1 MEISQDGVSG
11 SDIGIVSRLTSC
23 AKTLLRWTLHRVW
36 PTNHSPDVMGSL
48 WDYTIT
54 VTPCHFWWAPTGS
67 YQTTSCTRAKSKFC
81 LLLLAPVASYLSC
94 TAPHKPGALIA
105 TQFTGH
111 SQAPTGPNV
120 LILPTGEVSPGFP
133 RRSWPP
139 TEAARWQSRQNRI
152 PIGVP
157 LKVMRLHT
165 GPVFYGDP
173 GNAGRI
179 MTTRCEWSLKESTI
193 HQSHYVPHNMMY

>member
-81 LLLLAPVASYLSC
+81 LGVYGPLLLAPVASYLSC

-111 SQAPTGPNV
+111 SQAPTGPNA
-120 LILPTGEVSPGFP
+120 LILPTGKVSPGFP

-139 TEAARWQSRQNRI
+139 TEAARWQCQVTIVAKSHPDWGAIKSNEIAYRSHVLRWFWKRGQNR
-152 PIGVP
+152 
-157 LKVMRLHT
+157 
-165 GPVFYGDP
+165 D
-173 GNAGRI
+173 N
-179 MTTRCEWSLKESTI
+179 
-193 HQSHYVPHNMMY
+193 